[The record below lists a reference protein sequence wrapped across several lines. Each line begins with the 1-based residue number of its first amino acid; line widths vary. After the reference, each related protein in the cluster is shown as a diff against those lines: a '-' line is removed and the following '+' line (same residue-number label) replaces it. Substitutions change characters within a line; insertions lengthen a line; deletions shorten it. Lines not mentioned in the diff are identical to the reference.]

1 MDNQLKSSD
10 LKDFFTY
17 YLWPDFLKLK
27 YAGRYKDLYQEWK
40 TPYEANK
47 MIIWFQTLRNDVKFS
62 YVMVGITVH
71 KKKAVL
77 MRYLN
82 PRYTEVP
89 AYQSFQ
95 EKVDALLIPTK

>member
-27 YAGRYKDLYQEWK
+27 YAGRYKELYQECK
-40 TPYEANK
+40 TAYEANK

-71 KKKAVL
+71 KKKA
-77 MRYLN
+77 
-82 PRYTEVP
+82 
-89 AYQSFQ
+89 
-95 EKVDALLIPTK
+95 